1 MGRLDR
7 AKVSAH
13 NDHVSPSGAR
23 PWKGRPCHALYAR
36 AIRVQTDVR
45 IGFATLAPERTRT
58 GLHRERRRICRTER
72 HAKGWIDRGRDTPM
86 VATPGATAA
95 ATTQVL
101 NDDVLTEIL
110 LRLPPGAVRRF
121 RAVCKAWYRTTTG
134 PAFLSAYARRCP
146 LDLVVVQRHGVSST
160 LLDTIPLLALDETRR
175 RGYSLIGSCDGLL
188 LFERGFGIDY
198 FIYSPA
204 TRQWTKLP
212 RPPGTAILLCG
223 FYLHGPSGEHRIL
236 YFTNDQQ
243 GSHYVS
249 SLQVAGGDYVPGE
262 VVHADRILT
271 FDTVAETFRRIPCPP
286 RRRADRPD
294 KEFSLLEMD
303 GKLAAAAFLDG
314 SMDLW
319 VLEDY
324 NNDESWARRL
334 RVRVRL
340 PPALRQATLAMK
352 PGAEGQ
358 DVILLGDCWDYT
370 VGLYHLTKKRR
381 LKQIQLFTT
390 DDQPGDFVPDTP
402 LRILVFRDNLKR
414 HTFLDSLGS

>member
-13 NDHVSPSGAR
+13 KDHVSPSGAR

-121 RAVCKAWYRTTTG
+121 RAVCKAWHRTTTG

-175 RGYSLIGSCDGLL
+175 RCLDISYPEYTGPPEHCWRGYSLIGSCDRLL

-204 TRQWTKLP
+204 TRQ
-212 RPPGTAILLCG
+212 
-223 FYLHGPSGEHRIL
+223 
-236 YFTNDQQ
+236 
-243 GSHYVS
+243 
-249 SLQVAGGDYVPGE
+249 
-262 VVHADRILT
+262 
-271 FDTVAETFRRIPCPP
+271 
-286 RRRADRPD
+286 
-294 KEFSLLEMD
+294 
-303 GKLAAAAFLDG
+303 
-314 SMDLW
+314 
-319 VLEDY
+319 
-324 NNDESWARRL
+324 
-334 RVRVRL
+334 
-340 PPALRQATLAMK
+340 
-352 PGAEGQ
+352 
-358 DVILLGDCWDYT
+358 
-370 VGLYHLTKKRR
+370 
-381 LKQIQLFTT
+381 
-390 DDQPGDFVPDTP
+390 
-402 LRILVFRDNLKR
+402 
-414 HTFLDSLGS
+414 